1 MGGGLFTWLRGLF
14 ILMALW
20 ENLSSYPYKLMQK
33 PQDAW
38 IGYCIGGRE
47 NIYIMLIKSGYS

>member
-1 MGGGLFTWLRGLF
+1 MVEGSVYIDGVVGKSIFL
-14 ILMALW
+14 
-20 ENLSSYPYKLMQK
+20 PYKLMQE